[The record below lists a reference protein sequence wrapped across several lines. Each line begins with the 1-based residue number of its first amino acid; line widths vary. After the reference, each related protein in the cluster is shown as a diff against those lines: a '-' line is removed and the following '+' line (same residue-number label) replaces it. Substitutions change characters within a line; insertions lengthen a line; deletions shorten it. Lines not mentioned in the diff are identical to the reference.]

1 MDTDITRS
9 YDVHAETI
17 GGGTSEA
24 LTKQATI
31 PFDSS
36 PRQGDQRPGPADLLT
51 TAFAACVLKNV
62 PGDASCVTH
71 SINSR

>member
-1 MDTDITRS
+1 MDTTWS

-36 PRQGDQRPGPADLLT
+36 PRQGDQLPGPADLLT
-51 TAFAACVLKNV
+51 TAFTRRAC
-62 PGDASCVTH
+62 
-71 SINSR
+71 